1 MTETKTITEAK
12 ARLSE
17 FVGRLIHRGDKLFI
31 TKKGKVVAVLLPI
44 EFYRD
49 LANSEGRSLLKARSA
64 LADLDSEVDKMCR
77 DIYIERENDKDRQVI
92 L

>member
-17 FVGRLIHRGDKLFI
+17 FVGRLIHRGYKLFI